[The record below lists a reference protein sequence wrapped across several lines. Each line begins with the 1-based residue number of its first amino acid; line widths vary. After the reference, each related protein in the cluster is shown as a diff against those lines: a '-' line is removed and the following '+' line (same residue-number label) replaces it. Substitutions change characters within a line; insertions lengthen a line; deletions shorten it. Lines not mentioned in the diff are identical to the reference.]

1 MNNSFSLHGHWNWDT
16 KLEESEDRINRD
28 NLFAFFLF
36 IYLSHCRGLFIFLSS
51 DRGGWLL
58 ARGFQNDGNGGRKQE
73 HWRKSQLEGEIFQV
87 RLTDTP
93 SPQKEK
99 SKLRSRSIS
108 VFVIIIFLS
117 FSISFRIVPIF
128 FYIYKLYQYFS
139 LSLDIS
145 FLYKSFFLLFVSL
158 FISFFF
164 YFVWFFHCFLLL
176 PCLSFSDVALITVMT
191 LILNVFIWNFERK
204 FHLISFSFFRT
215 A

>member
-28 NLFAFFLF
+28 NLFAFFF
-36 IYLSHCRGLFIFLSS
+36 IYLLISLSILFIFLSN

-99 SKLRSRSIS
+99 SKLRSRSIP
-108 VFVIIIFLS
+108 VFDIIIFLS
-117 FSISFRIVPIF
+117 FSISFRIVTF
-128 FYIYKLYQYFS
+128 FYINCTNT
-139 LSLDIS
+139 
-145 FLYKSFFLLFVSL
+145 FLYL
-158 FISFFF
+158 
-164 YFVWFFHCFLLL
+164 
-176 PCLSFSDVALITVMT
+176 
-191 LILNVFIWNFERK
+191 
-204 FHLISFSFFRT
+204 
-215 A
+215 